1 MKKNI
6 ALLLISSLFILALN
20 SCKLT
25 DSSTTPPSAAFF
37 VIHAS
42 PNAPNADVI
51 LNGGLYVQNFAYGS
65 DSGYIFVPSGTYN
78 LKVAAPSGS
87 SNYAIDANTTF
98 EAGKYYSIFAID
110 SASKLKAAIVQDAL
124 SIPGTDSVRV
134 RFFQFSPDAPY
145 LNAKLKNSVTLDSL
159 LYSGRSFND
168 QGNSGTLTEFKT
180 IKAGTY
186 NLDLSTPGSGTPF
199 KSFTNIVFTSGRSY
213 TVYLKGFYGVTTGA
227 QALDKGIVENVQ

>member
-1 MKKNI
+1 MKKSTS
-6 ALLLISSLFILALN
+6 LLLISSLFNLALS

-37 VIHAS
+37 VVHAS
-42 PNAPNADVI
+42 PNAPNVDVI
-51 LNGGLYVQNFAYGS
+51 LNGGVYVQNFAYGS
-65 DSGYIFVPSGTYN
+65 DSGYFLVQPGTYN

-87 SNYAIDANTTF
+87 SVYAIDANTTL

-110 SASKLKAAIVQDAL
+110 SASKLKAAIVQDVL

-145 LNAKLKNSVTLDSL
+145 LNAKFKNTVTTDSL
-159 LYSGRSFND
+159 QYSGRSFND
-168 QGNSGTLTEFKT
+168 QGNSGTLTDFKT

-199 KSFTNIVFTSGRSY
+199 QSFTNMVFISGKSY
-213 TVYLKGFYGVTTGA
+213 TVYLKGFYGATTGT
-227 QALDKGIVENVQ
+227 QTLDKGIVENVQ